1 MHIILNM
8 IIGIG
13 SGKTKDEAIIVVT
26 NGVTFNCRLYL
37 DRVNRVKG
45 MLYLNKISVKY
56 LYYNYDCN

>member
-26 NGVTFNCRLYL
+26 NGVTFNFRLYL
-37 DRVNRVKG
+37 DRVKG